1 MKKDVFQKKFESL
14 VEGSIWANNRGREYT
29 VLLLVNTDLS
39 PQLQESYPA
48 QVVFLDQK
56 SRVLAKN
63 IDDFLDDYDLVGDD
77 DGISARIQKVFD
89 YYNGDE
95 EEESNEEKNG
105 LIVEEDNDDE
115 DEVEDSYEDGESEDS
130 DDADYEEPN
139 DEELEESEEETE
151 EDESDGY
158 DGDDEND
165 YSDIRSQVAFGSAD
179 ATALDLNTLNAHIA
193 NVINIDEDR
202 VKLLFTKV
210 GDLEDVF
217 KRSHVRV
224 LHIFDKS
231 IKWTKILDTGVDFMP
246 TPCFYAIVEKLHEE
260 PVYVPTPV
268 TTVTAE
274 TKPED
279 TIVETV
285 QPILTEPTITVAEP
299 VSVVP
304 AVNAVNVQELQSHVV
319 PNSGN
324 AMSVAMNEALNV
336 HKQGK

>member
-14 VEGSIWANNRGREYT
+14 VEGSVWANNRGREYT

-63 IDDFLDDYDLVGDD
+63 IDDFLDAYDLVGDD

-95 EEESNEEKNG
+95 EEESDEEKNG

-115 DEVEDSYEDGESEDS
+115 DEVEGSYEDDESEDS
-130 DDADYEEPN
+130 DDSDYEEPN
-139 DEELEESEEETE
+139 DEELEEAEEETE

-158 DGDDEND
+158 AGEEDN

-231 IKWTKILDTGVDFMP
+231 IKWSKILDTGVDFMP
-246 TPCFYAIVEKLHEE
+246 TPCFYAIVEKVHEE
-260 PVYVPTPV
+260 PAHVSATV
-268 TTVTAE
+268 TTE

-279 TIVETV
+279 QVEIV
-285 QPILTEPTITVAEP
+285 QPILTEPTITVTEP
-299 VSVVP
+299 ASVVP
-304 AVNAVNVQELQSHVV
+304 TLNTLNVQELQSHDV
-319 PNSGN
+319 PNYGN
-324 AMSVAMNEALNV
+324 AMSDAMNAALNIRE
-336 HKQGK
+336 QGK